1 MTDFDEAMDR
11 VGDDIIDADRMKTA
25 THRTEYRLEGLI
37 VVRGEPDS
45 AARWERWG
53 GPYDS
58 LDDPRVPDRLTFLR
72 QKKEIANSDAP
83 QPELRILD
91 YRVLRRKV
99 ITTEW
104 EEVDTT

>member
-25 THRTEYRLEGLI
+25 TKREEFLLEGLL
-37 VVRGEPDS
+37 VSVYEQDS

-53 GPYDS
+53 GPFSSLEDS
-58 LDDPRVPDRLTFLR
+58 LAVSRLAFLR
-72 QKKEIANSDAP
+72 EKKAHAHSGEP

-91 YRVLRRKV
+91 YRVLRREV
-99 ITTEW
+99 VTTEW
-104 EEVDTT
+104 EEVETS

>member
-1 MTDFDEAMDR
+1 MIDFDEAMDR

-25 THRTEYRLEGLI
+25 TRREEFRLEGLL
-37 VVRGEPDS
+37 VSVYEQDS

-58 LDDPRVPDRLTFLR
+58 MKDPRMVDRLAFMR
-72 QKKEIANSDAP
+72 ERKAYAHSDAP
-83 QPELRILD
+83 QQEIRILD
-91 YRVLRRKV
+91 YRVLRREV

-104 EEVDTT
+104 EEIPE